1 MAPREGCVLQ
11 ELPDWTDRRGCKV
24 PDGRVLGCE
33 LGKSPRPHMGGG
45 RVSCV
50 GETKSMD
57 PVRMTLAASF
67 WSGSVV

>member
-45 RVSCV
+45 GCLVLGKQSPWIQS
-50 GETKSMD
+50 E
-57 PVRMTLAASF
+57 
-67 WSGSVV
+67 

>member
-45 RVSCV
+45 AGVLCWGNKVHGS
-50 GETKSMD
+50 SQND
-57 PVRMTLAASF
+57 PCS
-67 WSGSVV
+67 